1 MSAKFTRQMVT
12 YNEMYAAVLGNT
24 GTIFRV
30 LRPGLTNQ
38 ESTVS
43 MMSLDKPG
51 WFLRHFHGSVYLE
64 PRVNPRGPDTFD
76 MDATFYER
84 ENRFFEG
91 YFAFESVNAKDAY
104 VVCNSSGAL
113 SVEAN
118 ENTTDFS
125 ERASFAIV
133 ESDSSTSGNARRRR
147 KRLAGKVPKV
157 SRKFAHTD
165 IDTRT
170 HPHTRSDGC
179 KTNNFFKFIYCI
191 FSQLESRKVSIAF
204 SLSVTQSHSRS
215 ITHSVCH
222 SLTQ

>member
-12 YNEMYAAVLGNT
+12 YNQVYAAVLGNT

-43 MMSLDKPG
+43 MMSLEKPG
-51 WFLRHFHGSVYLE
+51 WFLRHFDGSVYLE

-91 YFAFESVNAKDAY
+91 YFAFESVNAKNAY

-125 ERASFAIV
+125 LRASFAIF
-133 ESDSSTSGNARRRR
+133 ESDSSTPGNARRRR
-147 KRLAGKVPKV
+147 KRSAGEEPEV
-157 SRKFAHTD
+157 SR
-165 IDTRT
+165 
-170 HPHTRSDGC
+170 
-179 KTNNFFKFIYCI
+179 
-191 FSQLESRKVSIAF
+191 SRGPEV
-204 SLSVTQSHSRS
+204 SRS
-215 ITHSVCH
+215 RGLEEICPH
-222 SLTQ
+222 